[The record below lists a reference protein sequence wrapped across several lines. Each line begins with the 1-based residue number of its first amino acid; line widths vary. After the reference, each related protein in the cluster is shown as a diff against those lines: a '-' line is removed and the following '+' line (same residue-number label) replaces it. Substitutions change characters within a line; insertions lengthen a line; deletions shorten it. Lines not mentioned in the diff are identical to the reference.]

1 MQMAFTRHKWS
12 GYARLGKMDF
22 QRLVRAVKN
31 SFRLVPCL
39 DIIVHREV
47 VFDAAPFAFHLFFP
61 KRQAFADIHRNVSL
75 VLSAII

>member
-1 MQMAFTRHKWS
+1 MQTAFTRHKWS

-22 QRLVRAVKN
+22 QRLVRAVKK

-47 VFDAAPFAFHLFFP
+47 VFDAAHFCISP
-61 KRQAFADIHRNVSL
+61 
-75 VLSAII
+75 VLSKEKSICWYP